1 MPVEFISFSSVNA
14 SLSAVFLPFSAVPI
28 LFSADLNSSL
38 PYLDVDPSSLGVR
51 VNKNKTK
58 NLPINRDLT
67 CQQGLLMISKNSRK
81 FDDLV
86 KSLNST

>member
-14 SLSAVFLPFSAVPI
+14 SVSAVFLPFSAVPI

-38 PYLDVDPSSLGVR
+38 PYLDVDPSRSESQQKQ
-51 VNKNKTK
+51 NK